1 MVVGAGQSVIPANFV
16 GSMAISFSLMIRPKY
31 STSVMSKTH
40 LSRFRNRSF
49 VRATTKLYTPA
60 TSKDNGRASSCCG
73 LTQRDKLR
81 EKKED
86 GGICQFI
93 LTIDITTVKWES

>member
-1 MVVGAGQSVIPANFV
+1 MYFKSVQTVTQKHSELPSDYFILHWS
-16 GSMAISFSLMIRPKY
+16 GMLSLNQCAR
-31 STSVMSKTH
+31 SQ
-40 LSRFRNRSF
+40 FRCSSQVS

-60 TSKDNGRASSCCG
+60 TSKDNSRASSRCG

>member
-1 MVVGAGQSVIPANFV
+1 MPWGNPI
-16 GSMAISFSLMIRPKY
+16 KY
-31 STSVMSKTH
+31 IDE
-40 LSRFRNRSF
+40 LGI

-60 TSKDNGRASSCCG
+60 TSKDNGRASSHCG

-81 EKKED
+81 EKEED
-86 GGICQFI
+86 GGIYQFI

>member
-1 MVVGAGQSVIPANFV
+1 VSAGRIITTPSRTANFDF
-16 GSMAISFSLMIRPKY
+16 FSEARYILELKCVPG
-31 STSVMSKTH
+31 
-40 LSRFRNRSF
+40 

-60 TSKDNGRASSCCG
+60 TSKDNGRASSHCG

-81 EKKED
+81 EKEED

>member
-1 MVVGAGQSVIPANFV
+1 MTDCKLRVLVLVGIAKDYP
-16 GSMAISFSLMIRPKY
+16 SLY
-31 STSVMSKTH
+31 YEY
-40 LSRFRNRSF
+40 

-60 TSKDNGRASSCCG
+60 TSKDNGRASSHCG

-81 EKKED
+81 EKEED

>member
-1 MVVGAGQSVIPANFV
+1 
-16 GSMAISFSLMIRPKY
+16 MASAPISEPSN
-31 STSVMSKTH
+31 TSCDAAILSCGKTGIATLDH
-40 LSRFRNRSF
+40 AQNLYEIIQQVKNGD

-60 TSKDNGRASSCCG
+60 TSKDNSRASSHCG

-81 EKKED
+81 EKEED